1 MGAAALAVVRCPA
14 ALTLTSIRP
23 NEHRER
29 EPASAITELIKLAL
43 LRNIALAVV
52 MNSGFATPEM
62 TLCQIRPASLALA
75 LLPVD

>member
-1 MGAAALAVVRCPA
+1 MGAAALAVVRHPA
-14 ALTLTSIRP
+14 ALTLTSFRP
-23 NEHRER
+23 SEHRER
-29 EPASAITELIKLAL
+29 EPESAITELTKLAL
-43 LRNIALAVV
+43 LRNIALAVD